1 MPLFLHHRR
10 LLFSTAVFYAIVTH
24 YSVAAMATQTNANS
38 SQRIALVTGGNKGIG
53 KEIVRLLSQTHGDS
67 DKQGGGEDNSYS
79 WTILVGSRDK
89 ARGDTAV
96 KELKQNLPTSDTTTR
111 FVCCPLDLTK
121 PESIQEVFEL
131 VKKES
136 CLDEGDDEGR
146 LDVLINNAA
155 ICFNDPTLY
164 GSVSHTP
171 FEKQAD
177 ITIRTNFFGTLEVT
191 QTMLPLLKRS
201 PNTPRIINIA
211 SAAGRLAILKGRP
224 DLVQTVTSPDLKLS
238 TLEDIMR
245 DFVRDV
251 EAGTHASKGW
261 PNTCYGISKLGV
273 IAMTKIFARE
283 YDDGS
288 PIRIMINS
296 VDPGYCATD
305 QNNNQGVL
313 PAERG
318 AVTPVLLATTKD
330 FITGRHLFQE
340 QEIGW

>member
-1 MPLFLHHRR
+1 M
-10 LLFSTAVFYAIVTH
+10 
-24 YSVAAMATQTNANS
+24 
-38 SQRIALVTGGNKGIG
+38 
-53 KEIVRLLSQTHGDS
+53 RLLSQTHCDS
-67 DKQGGGEDNSYS
+67 NKQGNGEDNSYS
-79 WTILVGSRDK
+79 WTIFVGSRDK
-89 ARGDTAV
+89 ARGDAAV
-96 KELKQNLPTSDTTTR
+96 KDLKNNLPASDTTTR

-121 PESIQEVFEL
+121 PETIQEAFEL
-131 VKKES
+131 VKEES
-136 CLDEGDDEGR
+136 CENLGEEVNEEGR

-164 GSVSHTP
+164 GVVSHTP

-177 ITIRTNFFGTLEVT
+177 ITIHTNFFGTLLVT

-238 TLEDIMR
+238 TLDDIMR

-283 YDDGS
+283 HDDGS
-288 PIRIMINS
+288 PIRMMINS

-305 QNNNQGVL
+305 QNNYQGVL
-313 PAERG
+313 PAEQG
-318 AVTPVLLATTKD
+318 AVTPVLLATTTD
-330 FITGRHLFQE
+330 FTTSRHLFQE
-340 QEIGW
+340 QEIAW